1 MKIQIL
7 FLPLHTE
14 TNTKNMKRFNLS
26 GNTAN
31 WNNGLR
37 MSALNLATLTEE
49 VSTPIPADSCMLVS
63 VANNIFHVNDVR
75 REVISGEIADADKN
89 AILSR
94 IKYDTPDFLLTL
106 EDKVVGYAC
115 LHYRKDGT
123 RVNEPVLDEVS
134 KGQLDALDYNLA
146 KGLIDET
153 KFNELKE
160 TILSEFAERVVKP
173 IDGAI
178 LLVANV
184 TPATTKHSFKKDG
197 LTQAQRVV
205 VYDFVLNYLEDVFND
220 SEMATDCADA
230 MIDEIVEDIQETAD
244 WEDYEDDEW
253 NSDDVTIAL
262 HRVMHRLLSA

>member
-1 MKIQIL
+1 
-7 FLPLHTE
+7 
-14 TNTKNMKRFNLS
+14 MKRFLLS
-26 GNTAN
+26 GNSAN

-49 VSTPIPADSCMLVS
+49 VSTPIPADLRMFVS
-63 VANNIFHVNDVR
+63 VANNIFHVNDAR

-106 EDKVVGYAC
+106 ENRVVGYAC
-115 LHYRKDGT
+115 LHYRTDGT

-184 TPATTKHSFKKDG
+184 TPATTEHSFKKDG
-197 LTQAQRVV
+197 LTDAQKDA
-205 VYDFVLNYLEDVFND
+205 VYDKMHDMLFKGIFPDWGD
-220 SEMATDCADA
+220 ATDAANELLDDVVA
-230 MIDEIVEDIQETAD
+230 NIEETAD
-244 WEDYEDDEW
+244 WEGYKDDEICD
-253 NSDDVTIAL
+253 NDVQIAVR
-262 HRVMHRLLSA
+262 RVLLSRITA